1 MWSSLLKNVR
11 MYFRLFTH
19 RDTPWYVKAI
29 LLTALLY
36 LVVPTDFIPDWLLGF
51 GIVDDL
57 AIVSLLVG
65 AALKLLGKDVD
76 KTGKTGADER
86 S

>member
-11 MYFRLFTH
+11 MYLKLFTH